1 MQIVAYNKK
10 IWFECSITRLIE
22 HYFFYNK
29 FISNNFLDIKDL
41 IKSMLPLI
49 MVIPRQIIIDNITYK
64 INDNDEVFNIINN
77 IYNEFKINQQKI
89 YKFDKKL
96 QKKLIFTKTSQNYH
110 N

>member
-64 INDNDEVFNIINN
+64 INDNDEVFSIINN
-77 IYNEFKINQQKI
+77 VYNEFQNKS
-89 YKFDKKL
+89 
-96 QKKLIFTKTSQNYH
+96 TKNFK